1 MLTQGVVL
9 SNRYRLS
16 ERVAT
21 GGMGAVWRCV
31 DTLLDREVA
40 VKVLLPSLVE
50 DPEFTTR
57 FHAEARMMAAL
68 RHPGIV
74 AVHDFGSATLADG
87 SQVSYLVMEY
97 VDGEPLV
104 TWVRRAGRLDPA
116 STMSVVAQAAAA
128 LHAAHTAGIVHR
140 DVKPGN
146 LLVKRDGTVVLVDFG
161 IARSS
166 TMASL
171 TAAHMVLGTASY
183 MSPEQATGQ
192 PVSAATD
199 VYALGAVAYYCLA
212 GQPPFAG
219 ENPLQVALRHAQ
231 DEPAPLPAGT
241 PPAVAAV
248 IERALAKSPADRWPS
263 AAALADGALDARDA
277 TLAVL
282 AAPPRPP
289 WALEGPALPMPS
301 VPSGTNPPAT
311 PGEGDPSGGSVAA
324 GPLGAGAAE
333 ALPGAGAVP
342 VASPSP
348 AGGEAVPVPGAVPP
362 WGGPSPA
369 SGGPIPASGGPAGNG
384 PFPAPGSPAGTGQ
397 PSQPGHPGT
406 GAQAGV
412 APAQAHVAPAQA
424 GVPASPWQQSGALAV
439 PPPGAPAPGG
449 HPPAPPFAAGGQP
462 YPGGPYPAVTGGQQA
477 TPPAGYPSRYV
488 PPETSP
494 TREDPAASGTRRR
507 RLALAG
513 VAGAVVAVLAGVGA
527 VVALQPDEPA
537 RGGGATMPEGS
548 ATALASEPAPEA
560 SGTRSARPS
569 PAASVTGARS
579 ASATPTAGTTGTA
592 GPRAGGEPS
601 AGASTGTAPQPGA
614 TTTEPQ
620 RKNPYTPVQVCG
632 SGYQVVDS
640 ATLTSGGVRKGRVYL
655 LWNGSTKANCV
666 VTMKETA
673 VGERTTVS
681 AYLEVQGKARSTD
694 SGAFEYYAGPVRASA
709 AGICVKWGGAT
720 GGASYGS
727 GFEHCG

>member
-21 GGMGAVWRCV
+21 GGMGAVWRCL

-87 SQVSYLVMEY
+87 SEVSYLVMEY

-128 LHAAHTAGIVHR
+128 LHAAHAAGIVHR

-231 DEPAPLPAGT
+231 DEPAPLPPGT

-248 IERALAKSPADRWPS
+248 IERALAKSPGDRWPS

-289 WALEGPALPMPS
+289 WALEGPALPTPPVPS
-301 VPSGTNPPAT
+301 DPPTPSGTVPSGAVPSGAVPSGAPA
-311 PGEGDPSGGSVAA
+311 EGDPSGGSVAA
-324 GPLGAGAAE
+324 GPSL
-333 ALPGAGAVP
+333 AVD
-342 VASPSP
+342 
-348 AGGEAVPVPGAVPP
+348 
-362 WGGPSPA
+362 
-369 SGGPIPASGGPAGNG
+369 GPAR
-384 PFPAPGSPAGTGQ
+384 TGQ
-397 PSQPGHPGT
+397 PGGPGHPGAAA
-406 GAQAGV
+406 AQAGV
-412 APAQAHVAPAQA
+412 APGVVAP
-424 GVPASPWQQSGALAV
+424 PWQQSGALAA
-439 PPPGAPAPGG
+439 PPPGAPAPAGQ
-449 HPPAPPFAAGGQP
+449 PPAPPFPAGGQP
-462 YPGGPYPAVTGGQQA
+462 YPGGPYPGVTGGQQA
-477 TPPAGYPSRYV
+477 TPPAGYPSRYAAT
-488 PPETSP
+488 ETSP
-494 TREDPAASGTRRR
+494 TREDPAGGGVRRR
-507 RLALAG
+507 RMALAG
-513 VAGAVVAVLAGVGA
+513 VAGAVVALLAGVGA

-537 RGGGATMPEGS
+537 RGGGTALPEGS
-548 ATALASEPAPEA
+548 APAVVPQPVPEA
-560 SGTRSARPS
+560 SGTRSAPPRPG
-569 PAASVTGARS
+569 ASGTGTRS
-579 ASATPTAGTTGTA
+579 ASAAPTAGTTGTA
-592 GPRAGGEPS
+592 GPRPGGEPA
-601 AGASTGTAPQPGA
+601 AGPSTSTAPQPGP
-614 TTTEPQ
+614 TTGEPQ
-620 RKNPYTPVQVCG
+620 RKNPYTPAQVCG

-655 LWNGSTKANCV
+655 LWNGTVKANCV
-666 VTMKETA
+666 VTMKDTA
-673 VGERTTVS
+673 VGERTTAS
-681 AYLEVQGKARSTD
+681 AYLEVQGKPRSTD
-694 SGAFEYYAGPVRASA
+694 SGTFEYYAGPVRAGA
-709 AGICVKWGGAT
+709 AGTCVKWGGAT